1 MGPSVSNSRH
11 LSSSTHFFTVQG
23 FIPRIRYWVMMLK
36 NLWLVFLKR
45 WKDRHHLGWLEP
57 DLY

>member
-1 MGPSVSNSRH
+1 MGPSVSDSRH
-11 LSSSTHFFTVQG
+11 LGCSTHFFTVQG

-57 DLY
+57 DLF